1 MKTAGYTNR
10 HPKRKRIT
18 FRPIGIVQSPQ
29 TEPQNRDWDKIV
41 SEIQIDKKWAKGLK
55 GLEDFSHII
64 VLFHLSRAYGV
75 NLLVHPKRRMD
86 LPLVGMFS
94 TRSPHRPNPIAL
106 TICRLV
112 KRRGTRLTVKGLDAI
127 DGTPVIDIKP
137 YIPDNDLVKRARV
150 AKWIYKL
157 RTPARDVRGMLRSKT
172 SANRELLKERAK
184 DKQREEGK
192 LRRVRLSSAGHE

>member
-1 MKTAGYTNR
+1 MKTAGYSDR
-10 HPKRKRIT
+10 HPKNKQIV
-18 FRPIGIVQSPQ
+18 FRPIGIVRCQQS
-29 TEPQNRDWDKIV
+29 EPGWRDWDKLV
-41 SEIQIDKKWAKGLK
+41 SEIRIDRKWARGLK

-64 VLFHLSRAYGV
+64 VLFHLSRAQGV
-75 NLLVHPKRRMD
+75 APLVHPRRRLD

-106 TICRLV
+106 TICRLL

-150 AKWIYKL
+150 AKWVYKL
-157 RTPARDVRGMLRSKT
+157 R
-172 SANRELLKERAK
+172 
-184 DKQREEGK
+184 
-192 LRRVRLSSAGHE
+192 

>member
-1 MKTAGYTNR
+1 MKARAKTAGYLDR
-10 HPKRKRIT
+10 HPGRRRII
-18 FRPIGIVQSPQ
+18 FDPIGVVRSAYL
-29 TEPQNRDWDKIV
+29 EPENRDWDKVV
-41 SEIQIDKKWAKGLK
+41 SEIQIDRRWAKGLK

-64 VLFHLSRAYGV
+64 VLFHLSRAQGV

-127 DGTPVIDIKP
+127 HGTPVIDIKP
-137 YIPDNDLVKRARV
+137 YIPDNDLVKRARM
-150 AKWIYKL
+150 AKWVL
-157 RTPARDVRGMLRSKT
+157 R
-172 SANRELLKERAK
+172 
-184 DKQREEGK
+184 
-192 LRRVRLSSAGHE
+192 LRRPVGRS

>member
-1 MKTAGYTNR
+1 MKTAGYSDR
-10 HPKRKRIT
+10 HPKHKRMV
-18 FRPIGIVQSPQ
+18 FLPIGVVRSAYR
-29 TEPQNRDWDKIV
+29 EPENRDWDKVV
-41 SEIQIDKKWAKGLK
+41 SEIHIDPKWIKGLK

-64 VLFHLSRAYGV
+64 VLFHLSRAHGV

-94 TRSPHRPNPIAL
+94 TRSPHRPNPIGL
-106 TICRLV
+106 TICRLL

-150 AKWIYKL
+150 AKWIYAL
-157 RTPARDVRGMLRSKT
+157 RTPARSVQGMLKSKT
-172 SANRELLKERAK
+172 SATKELLKDRAR
-184 DKQREEGK
+184 DKKREK
-192 LRRVRLSSAGHE
+192 VKFRRF